1 MLTRENDIDVHALHR
16 QGWTVSAIARH
27 LGCDRKT
34 VRAYLAGRE
43 AGVRRRGGDD
53 PFEAFAAYCGQR
65 LHDDPHLWASTLF
78 DELLELGYEQSYPT
92 MTRQIRARGLRPAC
106 EPCRPTTGRAV
117 AVIEH
122 PPGQETQWDWV
133 ELPDP
138 PEQWGWGKTAHL
150 LVGALSH
157 SSKWRGVLC
166 ESEDQPHLIDAL
178 DRVATALGGLT
189 NDWRFDRMASV
200 VSPGTGR
207 VTASFSAVA
216 KHYGVVVKPCPP
228 RRGNRK
234 GVVEKA
240 NHVAAQ
246 RFWRTLAD
254 DVTVEQAQARLDGWC
269 ATRGDAR
276 RRATSD
282 GRFTV
287 AELAAF
293 EVLAPMPA
301 QFPALLTVNR
311 VVSAQALVS
320 FRGNRYSV
328 PPNLHGAPV
337 TVTIRLD
344 GTHLDIATTPGTSG
358 SGKGGPLPTV
368 IARHLIA
375 PTGAGVMVRDH
386 GHVAALNQAAMN
398 AATTVAPHRSK
409 QRRPPTAAARAQA
422 AVLRARPGT
431 RTDADDI
438 RDVVVDLAQ
447 YAAAA
452 AGRNTLRA
460 MEGETVTAPKESPRP
475 TMTIKENTTP

>member
-1 MLTRENDIDVHALHR
+1 
-16 QGWTVSAIARH
+16 
-27 LGCDRKT
+27 
-34 VRAYLAGRE
+34 
-43 AGVRRRGGDD
+43 
-53 PFEAFAAYCGQR
+53 
-65 LHDDPHLWASTLF
+65 
-78 DELLELGYEQSYPT
+78 
-92 MTRQIRARGLRPAC
+92 
-106 EPCRPTTGRAV
+106 
-117 AVIEH
+117 
-122 PPGQETQWDWV
+122 
-133 ELPDP
+133 
-138 PEQWGWGKTAHL
+138 
-150 LVGALSH
+150 
-157 SSKWRGVLC
+157 
-166 ESEDQPHLIDAL
+166 
-178 DRVATALGGLT
+178 
-189 NDWRFDRMASV
+189 
-200 VSPGTGR
+200 
-207 VTASFSAVA
+207 
-216 KHYGVVVKPCPP
+216 
-228 RRGNRK
+228 
-234 GVVEKA
+234 VVEKA

-269 ATRGDAR
+269 APRGDAR